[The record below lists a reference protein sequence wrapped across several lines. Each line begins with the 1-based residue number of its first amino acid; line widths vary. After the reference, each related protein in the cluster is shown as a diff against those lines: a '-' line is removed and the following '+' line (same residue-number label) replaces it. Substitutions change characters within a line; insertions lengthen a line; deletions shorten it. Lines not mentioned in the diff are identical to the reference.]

1 MEGAKMD
8 RNPDEGR
15 RVSARG
21 ITLIELLAAIAIV
34 GILAAL
40 AWPAFS
46 DQLRKGRRVDAVTA
60 LYKVQLDQERYRA
73 GYRRYAAQLSELGW
87 DGDEADS
94 PGGHYRI
101 SLEVVDDPRLAFRA
115 RAVPRPGSDQTR
127 DRCVLFVLDQSGP
140 DLNASSA
147 PACWSR

>member
-1 MEGAKMD
+1 MD

-15 RVSARG
+15 HAAAPQVLSG
-21 ITLIELLAAIAIV
+21 MTLIELLTAIAIV
-34 GILAAL
+34 GIIAAI
-40 AWPAFS
+40 AWPVYS
-46 DQLRKGRRVDAVTA
+46 DQLRKGRRVDAVTT

-73 GYRRYAAQLSELGW
+73 GRHQYAATLSELGW
-87 DGDEADS
+87 DADETDT
-94 PGGHYRI
+94 PEGHYRI
-101 SLEVVDDPRLAFRA
+101 SLEAVADRRIAFRA
-115 RAVPRPGSDQTR
+115 RAVPHPASDQAR